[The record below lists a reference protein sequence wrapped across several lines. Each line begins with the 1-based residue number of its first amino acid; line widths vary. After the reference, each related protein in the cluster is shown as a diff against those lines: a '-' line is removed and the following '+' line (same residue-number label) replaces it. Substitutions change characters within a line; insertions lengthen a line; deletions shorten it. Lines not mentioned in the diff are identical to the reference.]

1 MGDRRTL
8 LRAAVPAGLAALTGL
23 ATLTAACAPLDSLQ
37 SLLKPDDREHLTV
50 LADASLAPTVPS
62 LKGDFERANPH
73 ALLSVSLLSSGAI
86 MKTVLR
92 GKDFDAVLLGGDTFG
107 VPIVEA
113 GLIKV
118 GTMRPITSNWLVI
131 ATSGESSLELQSAR
145 DLLFDDV
152 KRIGIAD
159 WEQSALGIY
168 SHQALDN
175 LALWDSLASKR
186 VKSRDERELV
196 EELIGGK
203 VDAALLYSSSA
214 NSSEERI
221 AIQAPIAELSHRP
234 IIYYVGIAQETKYP
248 ITISQF
254 SKYLVSQ
261 WGQRHFASAGY
272 RMLTLR

>member
-8 LRAAVPAGLAALTGL
+8 LKAAVPAGLAALTGL

-73 ALLSVSLLSSGAI
+73 ALLSISLLSSGAI

-113 GLIKV
+113 GLIKI
-118 GTMRPITSNWLVI
+118 GTMRPFTSNWLVI
-131 ATSGESSLELQSAR
+131 ATAADSPLKIQTAR
-145 DLLFDDV
+145 DLFHENV
-152 KRIGIAD
+152 ERIGIAD
-159 WEQSALGIY
+159 WELSALGIY
-168 SHQALDN
+168 SQQALDN
-175 LALWDSLASKR
+175 LGLWESLRSTL
-186 VKSRDERELV
+186 VKSRDEREV
-196 EELIGGK
+196 GERLIDGK

-214 NSSEERI
+214 STAEEGIR
-221 AIQAPIAELSHRP
+221 IQAPIPEQAHRP
-234 IIYYVGIAQETKYP
+234 IIYYVGTAQESKYP
-248 ITISQF
+248 ITIAQF

-261 WGQRHFASAGY
+261 WGQRHFESAGY
-272 RMLTLR
+272 RMLNLS

>member
-8 LRAAVPAGLAALTGL
+8 LRAAVPAGLAALTV
-23 ATLTAACAPLDSLQ
+23 ACTPLDSLQ

-73 ALLSVSLLSSGAI
+73 ALLSISLLSSGAI
-86 MKTVLR
+86 MKTALG

-107 VPIVEA
+107 VPLVEA

-131 ATSGESSLELQSAR
+131 ASSRESSLELQNAR

-152 KRIGIAD
+152 KRVGIAD

-186 VKSRDERELV
+186 VKSRNERELAEV
-196 EELIGGK
+196 LIGGK
-203 VDAALLYSSSA
+203 VDAALLYSSSVS
-214 NSSEERI
+214 SSEERI
-221 AIQAPIAELSHRP
+221 AIQAPIPEQSHRP

>member
-1 MGDRRTL
+1 MGYRRTL
-8 LRAAVPAGLAALTGL
+8 LRAAAPAGLAALT
-23 ATLTAACAPLDSLQ
+23 AACAPLNSLQ

-73 ALLSVSLLSSGAI
+73 ALLSISLLSSGAI

-118 GTMRPITSNWLVI
+118 GTMRPFTSNWLVI

-152 KRIGIAD
+152 KRVGIAD